1 MKGETIL
8 KAIWDNDTIQIEVTN
23 HCVRQCAN
31 CSRHVG
37 HHQEPFFMDFEF
49 FKQCVDS
56 LVGTKCM
63 IGLQGGETL
72 LHPDFEKMCEY
83 ASSKFPK
90 EQLGLWT
97 TFPKGFEKYREII
110 CNTFYHIFLND
121 HTRDDIYHHPGLV
134 AIEEIIKHRKLMWA
148 VIDKC
153 WAQQCW
159 SASINPNGA
168 FFCEIAAALS
178 ILFNKGKGWKVE
190 PEWWFRTPKDF
201 TEQIEEFCPKCGFA
215 INISRRISTDDIDDI
230 SPLNYELLKDTS
242 PKIKSGKYKIHNL
255 QTTQEL
261 EPLASYKDMEY
272 RTRIANR
279 YGIFLI
285 LNEYNFLTPYLRK
298 NF

>member
-1 MKGETIL
+1 MRNIL
-8 KAIWDNDTIQIEVTN
+8 DMDTVQIEILN
-23 HCVRQCAN
+23 YCPRNCAN
-31 CSRHVG
+31 CSRFCGHV
-37 HHQEPFFMDFEF
+37 EKPFFMSFEQ
-49 FKQCVDS
+49 FKEAIDS
-56 LVGTKCM
+56 LVGYPKMVGMT
-63 IGLQGGETL
+63 GGEVL
-72 LHPDFEKMCEY
+72 YHPDFEKMCEY
-83 ASSKFPK
+83 ASSKIPK

-97 TFPKGFEKYREII
+97 SFPKGYERYREVI

-121 HTRDDIYHHPGLV
+121 HTRDDIYHHPPLV

-148 VIDKC
+148 IIDKC

-242 PKIKSGKYKIHNL
+242 PKLKQGRYKIHNL
-255 QTTQEL
+255 QTVQEL
-261 EPLASYKDMEY
+261 EPLAAYKDLEY
-272 RTRIANR
+272 RENIANR